1 MASERKRL
9 PVFGAVTV
17 LFWASFLFSLPPI
30 QLTPG
35 LKELASE
42 VREARNIAPEYDR
55 PQEEIEAGLIR
66 SLRKEF
72 TTSLI
77 FIVVGT
83 VSGVLIW
90 RRRRLG
96 AILAIGLCSL
106 MLVLRVVSWAWSYPH
121 ILERLHVL
129 FTIFLPRYPFHV
141 IHNDIIGTFFFIGSI
156 AFLTRRGAWR
166 EYFVP

>member
-1 MASERKRL
+1 VKRL

-17 LFWASFLFSLPPI
+17 LFWTSLLFYLPPI
-30 QLTPG
+30 QLTSG
-35 LKELASE
+35 LKKLASE

-55 PQEEIEAGLIR
+55 PQEEIEAVLIR

-90 RRRRLG
+90 RRRRSG
-96 AILAIGLCSL
+96 AIL
-106 MLVLRVVSWAWSYPH
+106 RN
-121 ILERLHVL
+121 R
-129 FTIFLPRYPFHV
+129 
-141 IHNDIIGTFFFIGSI
+141 
-156 AFLTRRGAWR
+156 
-166 EYFVP
+166 

>member
-1 MASERKRL
+1 MKRL

-17 LFWASFLFSLPPI
+17 LFWTSLLFYLPPI
-30 QLTPG
+30 QLTSG
-35 LKELASE
+35 LKKLASE

-55 PQEEIEAGLIR
+55 PQEEIEAVLIR

-90 RRRRLG
+90 RRRRSG

-106 MLVLRVVSWAWSYPH
+106 MLVLRVASWAWSYPH
-121 ILERLHVL
+121 VLERLHVL
-129 FTIFLPRYPFHV
+129 FTIVFPRYPFQV
-141 IHNDIIGTFFFIGSI
+141 IHNDIIGTLFFIGSI
-156 AFLTRRGAWR
+156 VLLTRRGVWR